1 LKTITKHLFIL
12 FISFLFSI
20 MYFTPSFTENAHA
33 AGDVLKL
40 TSNLLSSFSDDD
52 DLYWNKWSNSES
64 FVDSNGKVINEGFGF
79 EPYYS
84 DTSRMYAE
92 FNIQDYNYTTLET
105 TISLENKW
113 RTGDRGKTEFVIYA
127 DNQKIFS
134 KTFTNTTPPQQLK
147 LPIPKG
153 TAKLTFYA
161 LMEKGSQ
168 GNHGAIFGYPRLTN
182 ALPPSPS
189 VNKLSLVRDIGAAE
203 MSDDDDV
210 YFWDWG
216 YRGPFELTDGSLV
229 PNAVAFEPYYSSAKR
244 MYASFKVEDYTDDYS
259 TLETQISLEN
269 GWRTGDRGKTEAIIY
284 ADNVKLY
291 SKTFTNTSPIQNVK
305 LSIPKG
311 TKYIT
316 FYAVQETGSQG
327 NHGLIFVDPVLTK
340 ERSFLPVDRSLAL
353 SDIGVAEMSDDDDVY
368 YGMWSS
374 LAFQMAEGNLVARG
388 YGLSPYYN
396 STSETYATFYVGDY
410 QYPTLE
416 TKISLDNKWR
426 TGDRGKSVV
435 YIYADDKLIYNKT
448 FDNKTLTQ
456 NVIVAIPSKTEY
468 IQFRVRHLRGKS
480 GLTHSVIFENPLLTN
495 RPNPP
500 SVNEITDKTT
510 VVTGKARPNTLVK
523 IKVNGK
529 TIASTKANSN
539 GTFSVKIPMQKQ
551 GTEVF
556 ITATNI
562 EENKESIPTKI
573 VVKKAVTITAPQ
585 VNPVSDRDTKV
596 TGKTKAGAKVVVKAG
611 SVTLGE
617 ATAGKDGKF
626 SVTIKAQ
633 KAGTVLFV
641 IAMDKTNNTS
651 ATTKVTVQ
659 DKTPPSAPQVNRVT
673 DRDTKVTGKTEANAK
688 VVVKVGKNKL
698 GEAKAGKDGRFS
710 VKIKAQKAGT
720 ILEVVSID
728 ASGNVSK
735 ATKMKVQKR

>member
-1 LKTITKHLFIL
+1 
-12 FISFLFSI
+12 
-20 MYFTPSFTENAHA
+20 M
-33 AGDVLKL
+33 LKL
-40 TSNLLSSFSDDD
+40 TRDFLSSSSDDG
-52 DLYWNKWSNSES
+52 LYWDEWYDSES
-64 FVDSNGKVINEGFGF
+64 FEDSNGKVIDEGFGF
-79 EPYYS
+79 EPYHN

-113 RTGDRGKTEFVIYA
+113 RIGDLGKTEFVIYA

-134 KTFTNTTPPQQLK
+134 KTFTNKTPAQQLK

-153 TAKLTFYA
+153 TAKLTFYV
-161 LMEKGSQ
+161 LMEKGKQ

-182 ALPPSPS
+182 SLPASPS

-203 MSDDDDV
+203 TSNEGV
-210 YFWDWG
+210 FYQDWG

-229 PNAVAFEPYYSSAKR
+229 PVAVAFEPYYSSTKR
-244 MYASFKVEDYTDDYS
+244 MYASFKVDDYNYS

-269 GWRTGDRGKTEAIIY
+269 GWRTGDLGKTEAIIY

-291 SKTFTNTSPIQNVK
+291 SKTFTNTTPIQNVK

-316 FYAVQETGSQG
+316 IYAVQEPGSQG
-327 NHGLIFVDPVLTK
+327 NHGLIFVDPVLTN

-353 SDIGVAEMSDDDDVY
+353 ADIGVSENSYDGVY
-368 YGMWSS
+368 YGKWGES
-374 LAFQMAEGNLVARG
+374 AFQMAEGNLVARG

-396 STSETYATFYVGDY
+396 STNETYATFYVGDY

-426 TGDRGKSVV
+426 AGDRGNSVV

-448 FDNKTLTQ
+448 FDNKTTTQ
-456 NVIVAIPSKTEY
+456 NVITSIPSKTKY
-468 IQFRVRHLRGKS
+468 IKFRVRHLRGKS
-480 GLTHSVIFENPLLTN
+480 GLTHGVIFENPLLTN

-500 SVNEITDKTT
+500 FVNEITDKTT

-529 TIASTKANSN
+529 NIASTKANSS
-539 GTFSVKIPMQKQ
+539 GTFSVKIPIQKQ

-556 ITATNI
+556 ITATNT

-573 VVKKAVTITAPQ
+573 VVKKTVTITAPK

-596 TGKTKAGAKVVVKAG
+596 TGQTKAGAKVIVKAG

-633 KAGTVLFV
+633 KAGTVLLV

-659 DKTPPSAPQVNRVT
+659 DKTPPSAPSVTPVT

-688 VVVKVGKNKL
+688 IVVKVGKNKL

-728 ASGNVSK
+728 ASGNISK
-735 ATKMKVQKR
+735 GTKIKVQKRGK

>member
-1 LKTITKHLFIL
+1 LKTITKHFFIL
-12 FISFLFSI
+12 FFAFLFSI
-20 MYFTPSFTENAHA
+20 TYFIPSFTENAYA
-33 AGDVLKL
+33 AGNMLKL
-40 TSNLLSSFSDDD
+40 TRDFLSSSSDDG
-52 DLYWNKWSNSES
+52 LYWDEWYDSES
-64 FVDSNGKVINEGFGF
+64 FEDSNGKVIDEGFGF

-113 RTGDRGKTEFVIYA
+113 RIGDLGKTEFVIYA

-134 KTFTNTTPPQQLK
+134 KTFTNKTPAQQLK

-153 TAKLTFYA
+153 TAKLTFYV
-161 LMEKGSQ
+161 LMEKGKQ

-182 ALPPSPS
+182 SLPVSPS
-189 VNKLSLVRDIGAAE
+189 VNKLSLVRGIGAAE
-203 MSDDDDV
+203 ISDYYDV
-210 YFWDWG
+210 YYQDWG
-216 YRGPFELTDGSLV
+216 FHGPFELTDGSLV
-229 PNAVAFEPYYSSAKR
+229 PTAVAFEPYNSWAKR

-269 GWRTGDRGKTEAIIY
+269 GWRTGERGKTEAIIY

-291 SKTFTNTSPIQNVK
+291 SKTFTNTTPIQNVK

-316 FYAVQETGSQG
+316 FYAVQEPGSQG
-327 NHGLIFVDPVLTK
+327 NHGLIFVDPVLTN
-340 ERSFLPVDRSLAL
+340 ERSFLPVDNSLAL
-353 SDIGVAEMSDDDDVY
+353 EDIGVAKMSDDDDVF
-368 YGMWSS
+368 YGKWWES
-374 LAFQMAEGNLVARG
+374 AFQMAEGNLVARG

-396 STSETYATFYVGDY
+396 FSNETYATFYVGDY

-448 FDNKTLTQ
+448 FDNKTPTQ
-456 NVIVAIPSKTEY
+456 NVIAAIPSKTTY
-468 IQFRVRHLRGKS
+468 ITFKVKHLRGKS
-480 GLTHSVIFENPLLTN
+480 GLAHRVIIENPLLTN

-539 GTFSVKIPMQKQ
+539 GTFSV
-551 GTEVF
+551 F
-556 ITATNI
+556 
-562 EENKESIPTKI
+562 
-573 VVKKAVTITAPQ
+573 
-585 VNPVSDRDTKV
+585 
-596 TGKTKAGAKVVVKAG
+596 GK
-611 SVTLGE
+611 
-617 ATAGKDGKF
+617 
-626 SVTIKAQ
+626 
-633 KAGTVLFV
+633 
-641 IAMDKTNNTS
+641 
-651 ATTKVTVQ
+651 
-659 DKTPPSAPQVNRVT
+659 
-673 DRDTKVTGKTEANAK
+673 
-688 VVVKVGKNKL
+688 
-698 GEAKAGKDGRFS
+698 
-710 VKIKAQKAGT
+710 
-720 ILEVVSID
+720 
-728 ASGNVSK
+728 
-735 ATKMKVQKR
+735 

>member
-1 LKTITKHLFIL
+1 MKTVTKHLFIL

-33 AGDVLKL
+33 AGNVLKL
-40 TSNLLSSFSDDD
+40 TSDLLSSSTDD
-52 DLYWNKWSNSES
+52 DLYWDEWSDSES
-64 FVDSNGKVINEGFGF
+64 FEDSNGRVIDEGFGF
-79 EPYYS
+79 EPSYYNEGW
-84 DTSRMYAE
+84 MYAE
-92 FNIQDYNYTTLET
+92 FDIHDYNYTTLET

-134 KTFTNTTPPQQLK
+134 KTFTNKTPSQQLK

-153 TAKLTFYA
+153 TAKLTFYV

-189 VNKLSLVRDIGAAE
+189 VDKLSLVRNIGAAE
-203 MSDDDDV
+203 TSYYRDV

-216 YRGPFELTDGSLV
+216 NRGPFELTDGSLV
-229 PNAVAFEPYYSSAKR
+229 PTAVAFEPYFNDTTR
-244 MYASFKVEDYTDDYS
+244 MYAAFKVEDYTDDYS

-269 GWRTGDRGKTEAIIY
+269 GWRTGDLGKTEAIIY

-291 SKTFTNTSPIQNVK
+291 SKTFTNTTPIQNVK
-305 LSIPKG
+305 LSLPKG

-316 FYAVQETGSQG
+316 FFAVQEHGNQG

-340 ERSFLPVDRSLAL
+340 ERSFLPADHSLAL
-353 SDIGVAEMSDDDDVY
+353 AEIGTSETSYYRDVY
-368 YGMWSS
+368 YGKWYS

-388 YGLSPYYN
+388 YGLSPYFDDA
-396 STSETYATFYVGDY
+396 SETYATFYVGDY

-448 FDNKTLTQ
+448 FDNKTPTQ
-456 NVIVAIPSKTEY
+456 NVIAAIPSKTEY

-480 GLTHSVIFENPLLTN
+480 GLTHGVIFENPLLTN

-510 VVTGKARPNTLVK
+510 IVTGKARPNTLVK

-529 TIASTKANSN
+529 TIASTKANSS
-539 GTFSVKIPMQKQ
+539 GTFSVKIPIQKQ

-596 TGKTKAGAKVVVKAG
+596 TGKTKAGAKVIVKAG

-626 SVTIKAQ
+626 SITIKAQ
-633 KAGTVLFV
+633 KAGTVLLV

-659 DKTPPSAPQVNRVT
+659 DKTPPIAPQVNRVT

-688 VVVKVGKNKL
+688 VVVKAGKNKL

-728 ASGNVSK
+728 ASGNISK
-735 ATKMKVQKR
+735 GTKIKVQK